1 MADNGSPL
9 EQFKQATG
17 AALRAI
23 AERDDIEV
31 AYSNEPPGLSG
42 ERARLPFP
50 SRDLPAD
57 EVAHVRGEADA
68 MALKLRHHDAAAHAK
83 NRPGGEVAPMLYEA
97 LEEARCEALGARKM
111 VGLGEN
117 LTAMHEDRYR
127 RQGLH
132 RVTDRTE
139 ATMPDA
145 VRMMVREYLTGT
157 PPPPA
162 AEKVCELWKPWLKE
176 RIGQILGDLDDRIE
190 DQVSYGET
198 VRQLIQDLEIEIS
211 METPEDGDPE
221 SGDEDQDESD
231 SESDSDQ
238 DSDGA
243 SDENAEA
250 MADAMEQAGGE
261 EEFSDMMP
269 EDGDD
274 DMMPSPGSDEEGEP
288 GTPWRPQNDLSNVP
302 REPFYTAFTE
312 QYDEVIP
319 ADELCDTEELNRLR
333 QMLDQQLT
341 NLQGMIG
348 KLANRL
354 QRRLMAKQMRSW
366 EFDLEEGLLDTSRL
380 DRVVTNPLY
389 PLSFKIE
396 HDMEFRD
403 TVVTLLIDNSG
414 SMRGRPIT
422 IAAMSADILARTL
435 ERCGVKV
442 EILGFTTRAW
452 KGGQSREKW
461 IHDGKFAN
469 PGRLN
474 DLRHIIYKAAD
485 APWRRARKN
494 LGLML
499 REGLLKENIDGEA
512 LMWAHD
518 RLVGRPEQRRILM
531 VISDGAPVDD
541 STLSVN
547 PGNYLERH
555 LRDVI
560 EYIEQCSPVEL
571 AAIGI
576 GHDVTRYYRRAV
588 TIVDVDQLGGT
599 MMDQLA
605 DLFDEGNSDVEIG
618 RSKRVVAGRRR

>member
-1 MADNGSPL
+1 MTDNGSPV

-57 EVAHVRGEADA
+57 EVANVRGEADA

-111 VGLGEN
+111 VGLSEN

-145 VRMMVREYLTGT
+145 VRMMVREHLTGA

-221 SGDEDQDESD
+221 SGDEDQDDSD

-312 QYDEVIP
+312 QHDEVIP

-452 KGGQSREKW
+452 KGAKPRKV
-461 IHDGKFAN
+461 DT
-469 PGRLN
+469 
-474 DLRHIIYKAAD
+474 
-485 APWRRARKN
+485 RR
-494 LGLML
+494 
-499 REGLLKENIDGEA
+499 
-512 LMWAHD
+512 
-518 RLVGRPEQRRILM
+518 
-531 VISDGAPVDD
+531 
-541 STLSVN
+541 
-547 PGNYLERH
+547 
-555 LRDVI
+555 
-560 EYIEQCSPVEL
+560 
-571 AAIGI
+571 
-576 GHDVTRYYRRAV
+576 
-588 TIVDVDQLGGT
+588 
-599 MMDQLA
+599 
-605 DLFDEGNSDVEIG
+605 
-618 RSKRVVAGRRR
+618 